1 MSADEFDQPIDALDQ
16 QALAREVRQLRE
28 EVEQLRAKV
37 DGQET
42 ELEQL
47 RGDLQRERRER
58 KDAEEELRKERTQQ
72 IANAKLSI
80 HDDIE
85 DLHDTVVSEQQT
97 RSRADARLKHRVN
110 EVAEAADV
118 EVTDADLIEKDRLV
132 RLVRNGPEDV
142 TDRIYPVHERAQAL
156 LEHAEDWGR
165 VVSDANGYR
174 VVYTAPD
181 ARPFLNAYFG
191 RTFKSSEIKR
201 IFEKIRDLAE
211 TSPRTVRRDKTRKGE
226 HVLTVEIT
234 AEDGILAADG

>member
-1 MSADEFDQPIDALDQ
+1 MSADEFDQPIDALDHHD
-16 QALAREVRQLRE
+16 LAREVRKLRE
-28 EVEQLRAKV
+28 EVEALSAEYESQQV
-37 DGQET
+37 

-58 KDAEEELRKERTQQ
+58 EDAEEELKKERTQQ
-72 IANAKLSI
+72 IARAKADVR
-80 HDDIE
+80 DDVAE
-85 DLHDTVVSEQQT
+85 LHDTVVSEQQT

-110 EVAEAADV
+110 EVADTAGV
-118 EVTDADLIEKDRLV
+118 EISDEDLIGKDKLV

-142 TDRIYPVHERAQAL
+142 TDRIYPVHERARAL
-156 LEHAEDWGR
+156 LEHADDWGR

-201 IFEKIRDLAE
+201 VFEKIRGLAE
-211 TSPRTVRRDKTRKGE
+211 TSPRTVRKDKTRKGE
-226 HVLTVEIT
+226 HVLTVELT
-234 AEDGILAADG
+234 EDDGILAE

>member
-1 MSADEFDQPIDALDQ
+1 MSADGSDQPIDALDHHD
-16 QALAREVRQLRE
+16 LAREVRKLRQ
-28 EVEQLRAKV
+28 EVEQLRANYESQQV
-37 DGQET
+37 

-85 DLHDTVVSEQQT
+85 DLHDTVVDEQQM
-97 RSRADARLKHRVN
+97 RSRADAQLKHRVN

-142 TDRIYPVHERAQAL
+142 TDRIYPVHERARAL
-156 LEHAEDWGR
+156 LQHANDWGR

-174 VVYTAPD
+174 VVYTAPEV
-181 ARPFLNAYFG
+181 RPFLNAYFD

-201 IFEKIRDLAE
+201 VFEKIRGLAE
-211 TSPRTVRRDKTRKGE
+211 TSPRTVRKDKTRKGE
-226 HVLTVEIT
+226 HLLVVELT
-234 AEDGILAADG
+234 EDGHILAAD